1 MRRARRT
8 SSGSRREDTRPPPP
22 QPRKPATATD
32 VAGGA
37 LAGLKAAAV
46 AGTGAAACVGL
57 AHYFSPAFRRAL
69 GASGR
74 TALVVTPA
82 FGAFLLASQFH
93 FIGRSPSSTAAQ
105 TGEVKPK

>member
-1 MRRARRT
+1 M
-8 SSGSRREDTRPPPP
+8 PPP
-22 QPRKPATATD
+22 QPSKPATATAD

-93 FIGRSPSSTAAQ
+93 FIGRSPSSTTAQ